1 VISVAEVRGVLTGL
15 ALVAVALLVA
25 VSGPILVPGQE
36 LLSSLRF
43 HIGAALL
50 ALPLALFVMG
60 AWWRGLLMLLL
71 VGASLGQGGWIVW
84 QQQALRIAL
93 ADRPTLA
100 NVDVLSI
107 NALASNPRGREIVDY
122 ILTTAPDVVVIMES
136 TAITPYLDLLAV
148 DYPYRAGCDANGRNC
163 DVLIFSRTPIED
175 SRALPLGPY
184 GSLRLVTA
192 QTTVAGQPVVIL
204 GAHLSKP
211 YFDEMAWFDLDRVRR
226 TIARQGG
233 PVIVAGDFNAA
244 AWSDAV
250 ADFATAGNL
259 APPPSYPATWPV
271 RAGQFGVPIDNMFTH
286 GNAVIETIE
295 ALDDS
300 MGSNHR
306 GLRASV
312 RLLGD

>member
-1 VISVAEVRGVLTGL
+1 MLTGL
-15 ALVAVALLVA
+15 ALVAAALLVA
-25 VSGPILVPGQE
+25 VSGPVLVPGQE

-43 HIGAALL
+43 HIGMVLL
-50 ALPLALFVMG
+50 ALPLALLMFG
-60 AWWRGLLMLLL
+60 AWRRALLMLLL
-71 VGASLGQGGWIVW
+71 VGASLAQSGWIVW
-84 QQQALRIAL
+84 QQQEVRSSL

-107 NALASNPRGREIVDY
+107 NALAYNPRGREIVDY
-122 ILTTAPDVVVIMES
+122 ILATAPDVVVIMES
-136 TAITPYLDLLAV
+136 MAIVPHLDVLSI
-148 DYPYRAGCDANGRNC
+148 DYPYRAGCDASGQNC
-163 DVLIFSRTPIED
+163 DLMIFSRTPIEN
-175 SRALPLGPY
+175 SQVEPLGPF

-192 QTTVAGQPVVIL
+192 QTVVAGQPVVIV

-211 YFDEMAWFDLDRVRR
+211 YFDEAAWFDLGKVRG
-226 TIARQGG
+226 TIAGQKA
-233 PVIVAGDFNAA
+233 PVILAGDFNAA
-244 AWSDAV
+244 AWSDDV
-250 ADFATAGNL
+250 ADFAVAANL
-259 APPPSYPATWPV
+259 VAPPAYPATWPV

-312 RLLGD
+312 RLLGH